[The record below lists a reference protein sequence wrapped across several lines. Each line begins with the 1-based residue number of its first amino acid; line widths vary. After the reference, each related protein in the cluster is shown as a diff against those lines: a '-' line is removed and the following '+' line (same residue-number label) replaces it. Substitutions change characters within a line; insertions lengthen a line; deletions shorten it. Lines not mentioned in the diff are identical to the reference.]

1 MIPFQFDSSM
11 IPQSLNPLF
20 HRNVPL
26 RALIW
31 CNYSPK
37 RIVNRLNQT
46 LWIDCKE
53 AIPEVPMVV
62 FRKPKNL
69 AQYLVRA
76 RFTEAPKEKAT
87 GTSNCSSKSC
97 QICNYFYVGNTFCN
111 KRNGKEFKINY
122 NLDCNSCNIV
132 YLINCKKCQV

>member
-1 MIPFQFDSSM
+1 MV
-11 IPQSLNPLF
+11 PQSLNPLF

-37 RIVNRLNQT
+37 RIANRRNQT

-53 AIPEVPMVV
+53 AIPEVPKVAL
-62 FRKPKNL
+62 RKPMNL

-76 RFTEAPKEKAT
+76 SFTEALKEKAT
-87 GTSNCSSKSC
+87 GTSNCSSKS
-97 QICNYFYVGNTFCN
+97 N
-111 KRNGKEFKINY
+111 
-122 NLDCNSCNIV
+122 
-132 YLINCKKCQV
+132 